1 MPKTATAKARSG
13 ANARGAAR
21 INQQDELPNTA
32 SEDWREKF
40 QGSTSTAAVL
50 GDDSENASPNPSYAM
65 VAAKMKRPLAARAGV
80 GHGRGKT
87 PRTILRRITDAAA
100 VLEAELLRRARYYE
114 LESVCKEALANAEQ
128 VIVRELLY
136 HA

>member
-1 MPKTATAKARSG
+1 
-13 ANARGAAR
+13 
-21 INQQDELPNTA
+21 
-32 SEDWREKF
+32 
-40 QGSTSTAAVL
+40 
-50 GDDSENASPNPSYAM
+50 M